1 MTRAFFYGFLM
12 AVAVACSREEPK
24 PEGSKKGADDMASMP
39 GMAGKAGATEN
50 TDKPSVPANVQ
61 LSAAQVQHAGVK
73 WTTVAMGVAS
83 GVATIPGE
91 ITPNEDRTLRLGAPT
106 RGRVTNI
113 SVRPGD
119 RVSIGQKLVTM
130 QSPEAGVAQADMAK
144 ADAEVIARRAEAQYA
159 ASARA
164 RAERL
169 LTLKAIPRQDYD
181 RAIADD
187 ERARASLAQ
196 AEAEARRAHET
207 ANQLSAGGT
216 ATGEV
221 VVRAPSAGVV
231 LSRLAVPGTVVDAG
245 APLVVVTDPANLWVT
260 IAAPEQMAGLF
271 RQGGHLRL
279 TVPAFPSDTF
289 TARVDA
295 VGAGLEPDT
304 RTLSV
309 HATVSANGRLRPQM
323 IATVIVDGAANLPVA
338 YVPEDAVQMLEG
350 TPHVFLVQPDGSG
363 GARFERR
370 AVTLGARERGRV
382 AILRG
387 LAAGDVVA
395 TTGAF
400 SVKAEFQKGPT
411 GKMVM

>member
-1 MTRAFFYGFLM
+1 MTRAFIYGFLM
-12 AVAVACSREEPK
+12 ALAVACNRTKPTGDEP
-24 PEGSKKGADDMASMP
+24 KKGADDMASMP
-39 GMAGKAGATEN
+39 GMADKGGPTEN
-50 TDKPSVPANVQ
+50 ADKPSVPANVQ
-61 LSAAQVQHAGVK
+61 LTAAQIQHAGVK
-73 WTTVAMGVAS
+73 WASVVMGVAS
-83 GVATIPGE
+83 GVATVPGE
-91 ITPNEDRTLRLGAPT
+91 ITPNEDRTVRLGAPT
-106 RGRVTNI
+106 RGRVTSI

-119 RVSIGQKLVTM
+119 RVAAGHALVTM
-130 QSPEAGVAQADMAK
+130 QSPEAGMAQSDVAK

-196 AEAEARRAHET
+196 AAAEARRAHAT

-231 LSRLAVPGTVVDAG
+231 LSRVAVPGTVVDAG

-279 TVPAFPSDTF
+279 TVPAFPTDTF

-295 VGAGLEPDT
+295 VGAGLEADT

-309 HATVSANGRLRPQM
+309 RATVSANGRLRPQM
-323 IATVIVDGAANLPVA
+323 IATVIVDGAESLPVA
-338 YVPEDAVQMLEG
+338 YVPEDAVQMMDG
-350 TPHVFLVQPDGSG
+350 KPHVFLVQPDGSG

-370 AVTLGARERGRV
+370 AVTVGAREGGRV

-400 SVKAEFQKGPT
+400 SVKAEFQKGST